1 MQFIVN
7 LWMFIYPTTFKMN
20 EADIL
25 AEETGLLVVFIQT
38 VLVIL
43 ELVHI
48 YIHGLKS
55 GSRQGTLIP
64 AQFPLG
70 VRRLS

>member
-1 MQFIVN
+1 
-7 LWMFIYPTTFKMN
+7 MN

-25 AEETGLLVVFIQT
+25 AEETGLLAVFIHT

-43 ELVHI
+43 KLVHV

-55 GSRQGTLIP
+55 GSRQGTLVP
-64 AQFPLG
+64 AWFPLR
-70 VRRLS
+70 VRRLIGVKK